1 MNPKIEKYLSIVDF
15 LGEVL
20 GKNTEIIVH
29 DLSNLENSIVYSI
42 NSHISNRKEGD
53 TITDLLLEFLQNESK
68 NNTNFICKY
77 NSKTINNK
85 ILYSSTYFL
94 RDEDMALIG
103 AICLNSD
110 YSELDKSFNVIT
122 SFLPNFKTK
131 EIKKDTVIIKENL
144 HNNAQ
149 ELTLNKINSIVEE
162 FPTNPKR
169 MTTDEKAEAIANL
182 DKSGVF
188 LIKGA
193 VEKVA
198 TELFMSESSIYRYL
212 KKIKRYKNS

>member
-1 MNPKIEKYLSIVDF
+1 MNPEIKKYITIVDF

-29 DLSNLENSIVYSI
+29 DLSNLENSVVYSI

-53 TITDLLLEFLQNESK
+53 TITDLLLDFLQNESK
-68 NNTNFICKY
+68 NNTNFICRY

-85 ILYSSTYFL
+85 ILYSSTYFI
-94 RDEDMALIG
+94 RDDDMNLIG
-103 AICLNSD
+103 SICLNSD
-110 YSELDKSFNVIT
+110 YSDLEQSLNMIN

-131 EIKKDTVIIKENL
+131 EIKKETIAIKENL
-144 HNNAQ
+144 NSNSQ
-149 ELTLNKINSIVEE
+149 ELTLNKINSILEE
-162 FPTNPKR
+162 FPTDPKR
-169 MTTDEKAEAIANL
+169 MTPDEKSEVIANL
-182 DKSGVF
+182 NKSGVF

-212 KKIKRYKNS
+212 KKMKRAK